1 MTPTSMRPQPHPQT
15 PASCPA
21 VLVSAP
27 ASGQGKTTATAALAR
42 WHVHQG
48 RRVRVFKTGPD
59 FLDPMVLERASG
71 QPVYQLDWW
80 MGGEAHCRRLLW
92 EAAQEADVIL
102 VEGVM
107 GLHDGQSSSADLAMR
122 LGLPVLAVIDASS
135 MAQTFGALAL
145 GLATYK
151 PGLAFSG
158 VLANRVGSDTH
169 AEMLRESLPAGM
181 RWFGALPRDE
191 GFTLPS
197 RHLGLVQADELDDID
212 ARLDRAA
219 EALGR
224 LQPELPAPVCFKPP
238 VDEAAGESVDIGQ
251 PLAGVTIGIAHD
263 AAFAF
268 VYRANLDTLRALGA
282 ELRFASPL
290 RDAPPPGIDAWY
302 LPGGYPELH
311 LDALSARHD
320 WRDAL
325 AAHHAAGRPIVAECG
340 GMLALLDGMADHA
353 GQRRPLWG
361 LIPGE
366 AAMQKRLVN
375 LGLHE
380 VELPEGVVRG
390 HTFHH
395 AAMQSELPPLTHTRS
410 QRHNGKPE
418 AVYRMARLHASFLHL
433 YFPSNPAGVAAL
445 FTPTP
450 TPTPTPRIPAPRLP
464 SSET

>member
-1 MTPTSMRPQPHPQT
+1 MTPTSMPSQPHPQAS
-15 PASCPA
+15 ASCPA

-181 RWFGALPRDE
+181 RWFGALPRD
-191 GFTLPS
+191 G
-197 RHLGLVQADELDDID
+197 ID

-224 LQPELPAPVCFKPP
+224 LQPELPAPVCFNPP
-238 VDEAAGESVDIGQ
+238 LDEAASDRVDIGQ

-290 RDAPPPGIDAWY
+290 SDAPPPGIDAWY

-311 LDALSARHD
+311 LDALSGRHD

-361 LIPGE
+361 LMPGE

-418 AVYRMARLHASFLHL
+418 AVYRVARLHASFLHL

-445 FTPTP
+445 FSPTLAP
-450 TPTPTPRIPAPRLP
+450 LTLAPRLP
-464 SSET
+464 SLET